1 VSTALETAIHAVLD
15 AQRTPDAPI
24 PVAEV
29 DRLHTLLFRRLA
41 RDFDDLVALDDAIC
55 AAFVIGARGD
65 WATSTGNAAAIALRL
80 HGAKGA

>member
-1 VSTALETAIHAVLD
+1 MTTALETAIRAVLD
-15 AQRTPDAPI
+15 AQRTPDEPTPI
-24 PVAEV
+24 AEV
-29 DRLHTLLFRRLA
+29 DRVHTLLFRRPA
-41 RDFDDLVALDDAIC
+41 RHFDDLVALDDAIC

>member
-1 VSTALETAIHAVLD
+1 VSAALDSAIRAVLE
-15 AQRTPDAPI
+15 AQRTPEEPT

-29 DRLHTLLFRRLA
+29 DRLHTLLFRRPA
-41 RDFDDLVALDDAIC
+41 RHFDDLVALDDAIC

-65 WATSTGNAAAIALRL
+65 WTTSAGNASAIALRL